1 MIQEVL
7 QSALCDDPVGAT
19 WAGGARCIAT
29 NSLVEELSRKSVP
42 GTELVL
48 PLTSAVSLSC
58 GARGYSS
65 ARTRARY
72 TGPGA
77 EMHPPITLVDCGNAQ
92 QAWRHDFTAAAW
104 AGSGA
109 MKSAELG
116 RQKRLY
122 RCVQGGYLGV
132 PASGKSAGMSLP
144 AILTIAM
151 GNLPGKR
158 LQVAA
163 VLGEGDG
170 RPEAPRDAR
179 GLMR

>member
-1 MIQEVL
+1 
-7 QSALCDDPVGAT
+7 
-19 WAGGARCIAT
+19 
-29 NSLVEELSRKSVP
+29 
-42 GTELVL
+42 
-48 PLTSAVSLSC
+48 
-58 GARGYSS
+58 
-65 ARTRARY
+65 
-72 TGPGA
+72 
-77 EMHPPITLVDCGNAQ
+77 MHPPITLVDCGNAQ

-151 GNLPGKR
+151 GNLPRKR

-163 VLGEGDG
+163 VLGEGDT
-170 RPEAPRDAR
+170 RPEAAR
-179 GLMR
+179 EAKWLKPN

>member
-1 MIQEVL
+1 
-7 QSALCDDPVGAT
+7 
-19 WAGGARCIAT
+19 
-29 NSLVEELSRKSVP
+29 
-42 GTELVL
+42 
-48 PLTSAVSLSC
+48 
-58 GARGYSS
+58 
-65 ARTRARY
+65 
-72 TGPGA
+72 
-77 EMHPPITLVDCGNAQ
+77 MHPPITLVDCGNAQ

-163 VLGEGDG
+163 VLGEVLSRHMATGDAKG
-170 RPEAPRDAR
+170 LRAGVPHPQPQSPPRMPERDH
-179 GLMR
+179 